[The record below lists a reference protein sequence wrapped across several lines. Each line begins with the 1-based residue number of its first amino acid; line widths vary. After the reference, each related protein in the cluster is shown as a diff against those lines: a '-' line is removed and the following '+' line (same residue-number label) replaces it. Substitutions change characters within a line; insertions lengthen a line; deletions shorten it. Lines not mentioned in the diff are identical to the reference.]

1 MEGYFRE
8 EGTADERDGERTG
21 ARVNDDEGIEE
32 GDGFKGA
39 NGSGV

>member
-1 MEGYFRE
+1 MEDGVD
-8 EGTADERDGERTG
+8 GRDGERTG
-21 ARVNDDEGIEE
+21 ARINDDEGIEE